1 MIEPLPLSHFY
12 STILENEELLNKLSR
27 HHQQDEPDDITA
39 LKKELE
45 EDGTVSWS
53 LPIIQTLLLRLG
65 AQVDLITI
73 ADEPEDREYEIMVFA
88 GVFWIE
94 GLMEE
99 DEPQFFESVEDATA
113 YLKAAEGIEDD

>member
-27 HHQQDEPDDITA
+27 HYQEDEPEVIADI
-39 LKKELE
+39 KRELE
-45 EDGTVSWS
+45 EDGTVSHPE
-53 LPIIQTLLLRLG
+53 PIIQTLLLRMG

-99 DEPQFFESVEDATA
+99 DEPQFFENVEDAIG
-113 YLKAAEGIEDD
+113 YLQLVGGLEDE